1 MTYPPPQYFKR
12 ASLVFSGCFLAATF
26 AFAQGSPASGTNF
39 DSYSLTTV
47 GDEAANPPSTL
58 EQYKLPLKWLVAANG
73 DVKSFTDSA
82 RGFASQQVEAA
93 LKDSIFSKFD
103 RTEFSLQVGKG
114 KPVFHVLTVQPVYES
129 DDLADTL
136 FAQGS
141 VFGYDGRTTVNLGLG
156 YRKLML
162 DEKLLAGVNAFYDH
176 EFPDDHQRSSVG
188 LELRSSVAELNVNRY
203 FALTGWRDDR
213 GGGEARSLPGYDAEL
228 GATLPYLPYVK
239 AYAKAFRWYSYDG
252 EPDVK
257 GATYSLSGYVLPG
270 VQIEAGRTN
279 YSTAGNADANFLR
292 VTYTLY
298 LEKTKSKRFSKPFVT
313 TAPYSLDSMK
323 EMRLD
328 KVRRENRIFKQ
339 KRSNDFQVT
348 VSGF

>member
-1 MTYPPPQYFKR
+1 MRFFKR
-12 ASLVFSGCFLAATF
+12 ARYAFLALSGCFLAATI
-26 AFAQGSPASGTNF
+26 AFAQDFPASGTNF
-39 DSYSLTTV
+39 DSDSLPTV
-47 GDEAANPPSTL
+47 GGEATNPPSTP
-58 EQYKLPLKWLVAANG
+58 EQYRLPLKWLLAANG
-73 DVKSFTDSA
+73 DMKSFSDSV
-82 RGFASQQVEAA
+82 RGLASQQAEAV

-114 KPVFHVLTVQPVYES
+114 KPVFNILTVQPVYES

-156 YRKLML
+156 YRRMLL
-162 DEKLLAGVNAFYDH
+162 DEKLLAGVNAFFDH
-176 EFPDDHQRSSVG
+176 EFPKGHQRSSLG

-213 GGGEARSLPGYDAEL
+213 SGGEARSLPGHDVEL

-257 GATYSLSGYVLPG
+257 GATYSLAGYVLPG
-270 VQIEAGRTN
+270 VQIEAGRTD
-279 YSTAGNADANFLR
+279 YSTAGNADENFLR
-292 VTYTLY
+292 LTYTLY
-298 LEKTKSKRFSKPFVT
+298 LEKTRSERFSKPFVT

-339 KRSNDFQVT
+339 KRNGFQVT
-348 VSGF
+348 ASGF